1 MVLPS
6 INILGSSGK
15 YVEEKVNSKIE
26 RNKFSIFCPI
36 PSRSTLGK
44 SLCSFCHRAYN
55 SFSLRI
61 TCGNPRGGVD
71 FLGWVHFA
79 NHRVLRTATKKKM
92 FRNIDAKTED
102 KREKTIASYLGMLKW
117 GNGYK
122 LAKQIEIV

>member
-1 MVLPS
+1 MV
-6 INILGSSGK
+6 ILG
-15 YVEEKVNSKIE
+15 
-26 RNKFSIFCPI
+26 
-36 PSRSTLGK
+36 
-44 SLCSFCHRAYN
+44 
-55 SFSLRI
+55 
-61 TCGNPRGGVD
+61 GGVD